1 MNKIIYSIG
10 ILLVL
15 FLFAGC
21 EKEDT
26 LGLSK
31 QTNYVVLTM
40 AGDELMF
47 VDKGAAFTDPGVTG
61 TEAGEAA
68 EVVVTGTVDTS
79 TGGIYILTYTSIN
92 VDGYP
97 ASLVRYVVVI
107 DKVAAATVDLA
118 GQYERTYYGGPKEGT
133 YSDWTKVEDWK
144 YTVNDPGGVDNADH
158 DAINLTIYLVDATH
172 FVVPIQE
179 NPLGGTIFCS
189 STKGGVV
196 PDVIEHTG
204 LKYLWSV
211 KGAGFGTN
219 LRTLEKR

>member
-15 FLFAGC
+15 SLFTAC

-40 AGDELMF
+40 AGDELII

-61 TEAGEAA
+61 KEGDEVA
-68 EVVVTGTVDTS
+68 EVVVTGSVDVS
-79 TGGIYILTYTSIN
+79 TGGIYKLTYTSIN

-97 ASLVRYVVVI
+97 ASVERYVVVI
-107 DKVAAATVDLA
+107 DKAAVAGTDLT
-118 GQYERTYYGGPKEGT
+118 GQYERTFYGSPRSGT
-133 YSDWTKVEDWK
+133 FSDWTKVNDWT
-144 YTVNDPGGVDNADH
+144 YTVKDPGGVNSGDYGFN
-158 DAINLTIYLVDATH
+158 ITVYLVDATH
-172 FVVPIQE
+172 IVVPIQT

-204 LKYLWSV
+204 VKYIWSV

-219 LRTLEKR
+219 PRTFEKV